1 MDEKR
6 PETDLSRPEDQKPD
20 SPSDPPLRPQRKQSV
35 AIYLIIL
42 FAAAFLLLLM
52 AYFMQQRNSN
62 AIIGNLQDS
71 LTSFQ
76 TVDELRE
83 ENQQLREQLEAL
95 EEDISELQ
103 EENEA
108 LNQQYINASNWA
120 NQAQTEAY
128 LRNTLYVAEY
138 LYESGDYQAAA
149 ARLAQINGDDL
160 LIISTTS
167 DSGVPSDS
175 QRYETLKNALME
187 AGYLTENPDNG
198 ELRTVL
204 PAS

>member
-1 MDEKR
+1 MDKKR

-149 ARLAQINGDDL
+149 ERLAQISGDDL

-175 QRYETLKNALME
+175 QRYETLKNALIE
-187 AGYLTENPDNG
+187 AGYLTENPDSG
-198 ELRTVL
+198 ELRAVQ
-204 PAS
+204 PES

>member
-76 TVDELRE
+76 TVNELRE

-103 EENEA
+103 EENET
-108 LNQQYINASNWA
+108 LNQQYINASNRA
-120 NQAQTEAY
+120 NQAQAEAY

-149 ARLAQINGDDL
+149 ERLAQINGDDL

-198 ELRTVL
+198 ELRAVQ